1 MINFLIVIIITIRN
15 FCGDN
20 KIIKYLIKGGNI
32 VFIKLRHNYIFIL
45 FILNMFLLFFIII
58 YKIIHFI

>member
-1 MINFLIVIIITIRN
+1 MIVLFTSGVKIHWMINFLMVIIITIRN

-32 VFIKLRHNYIFIL
+32 VFIKLRHNYI
-45 FILNMFLLFFIII
+45 
-58 YKIIHFI
+58 